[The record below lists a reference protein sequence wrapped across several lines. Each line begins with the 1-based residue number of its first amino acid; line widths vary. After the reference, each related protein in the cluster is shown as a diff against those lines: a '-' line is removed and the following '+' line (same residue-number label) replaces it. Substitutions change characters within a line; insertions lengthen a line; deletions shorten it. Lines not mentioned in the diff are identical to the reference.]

1 MNLEGGMNVW
11 TKFNGNPSNI
21 FYWKIRRSA
30 KFWKQKMSE
39 QNILPVH
46 HVLRCFSQDEAR
58 SMSDNHFVNCGN
70 LQRLAVKDVKEEWL
84 QYELHFS
91 LFKMWQQQKFII
103 NSQFLF
109 L

>member
-1 MNLEGGMNVW
+1 MSGLNLMAIH
-11 TKFNGNPSNI
+11 PI
-21 FYWKIRRSA
+21 FFIEKSEDRQSSGSKKCQNKIFCQS
-30 KFWKQKMSE
+30 
-39 QNILPVH
+39 IH